1 MGSAAFPV
9 PAFASRC
16 VDRARDA
23 KIGSAAVLDWLRS
36 DDEVRVVG
44 CVRGLAMNVA
54 DVTAVGVIGGRRGEN
69 VGVAEEGIDT
79 AAIGF

>member
-1 MGSAAFPV
+1 MGSAAFL
-9 PAFASRC
+9 
-16 VDRARDA
+16 DRL
-23 KIGSAAVLDWLRS
+23 GS
-36 DDEVRVVG
+36 DDETPVVG
-44 CVRGLAMNVA
+44 CVSGLAMNVA